1 MNTDFFFLKL
11 NTFFQDKAFLIYV
24 TVFAKHPLLFFFRSL
39 TNLKVVRHF
48 IYKMTRFNKI
58 KVLHPSA
65 LAAERSVL
73 KSVLLVVSIMLK
85 AYKMMKQ
92 KKTPKISCLKTEW
105 PMLAK

>member
-1 MNTDFFFLKL
+1 
-11 NTFFQDKAFLIYV
+11 
-24 TVFAKHPLLFFFRSL
+24 
-39 TNLKVVRHF
+39 
-48 IYKMTRFNKI
+48 MTRFNKI

-92 KKTPKISCLKTEW
+92 KKKKPKISCLKTEW

>member
-1 MNTDFFFLKL
+1 
-11 NTFFQDKAFLIYV
+11 
-24 TVFAKHPLLFFFRSL
+24 
-39 TNLKVVRHF
+39 
-48 IYKMTRFNKI
+48 MTRFNKI

-92 KKTPKISCLKTEW
+92 KKKPKISCLKTEW

>member
-1 MNTDFFFLKL
+1 
-11 NTFFQDKAFLIYV
+11 
-24 TVFAKHPLLFFFRSL
+24 
-39 TNLKVVRHF
+39 
-48 IYKMTRFNKI
+48 MTRFNKI

-92 KKTPKISCLKTEW
+92 KKNPKSHV
-105 PMLAK
+105 